1 MTTKIYKKRGVAI
14 SKEKDEMPPGIFWK
28 YIVIELKTK
37 KVLEEYYLN
46 H

>member
-1 MTTKIYKKRGVAI
+1 MKTTIYKKRGVAI
-14 SKEKDEMPPGIFWK
+14 VKEKDETPPGIFWK
-28 YIVIELKTK
+28 YTIIELKTK